1 MVPDLDSA
9 GAGSAGSGSVLGA
22 AGGGG
27 SVELDVVEE
36 GWKTAEKH
44 FCRAAWRSGC
54 LARSS

>member
-1 MVPDLDSA
+1 MLPDVDS
-9 GAGSAGSGSVLGA
+9 GGVGSADSGSVLGA

-27 SVELDVVEE
+27 VVELALAEE
-36 GWKTAEKH
+36 EWNTVEKH